1 MTEKKKRAR
10 FPDQYLWILL
20 FGGVLFAMPNTGDL
34 NLLTILTLANTWAV
48 FAMSWDILSGY
59 TGQINFGHSLSIGL
73 GGYFAAL
80 SAIWFDWPALV
91 TILVG
96 GVIASLGY
104 MLLSLPAARLHG
116 PYLSLVTLIA
126 ALAAERVIRILKVE
140 SSGAEGA
147 IIDPTKFK
155 LWLSPQNFFTDP
167 FYFSTIL
174 LLSVA
179 VILVIIAR
187 SRIGKVFE
195 AIRESEEA
203 AKAAGLN
210 TTKYKILA
218 FGISGFFGGIAGAFY
233 TYQIGS
239 VSPVSH
245 FLLDIS
251 VFCIV
256 ASVIGGMGTI
266 IGPMAG
272 GYLFIL
278 VQETARPSGSF
289 RFLILFLVAIAI
301 LYFLPRGFLT
311 EIRVGIF
318 KGIQAIMKKKE
329 EETSTS

>member
-1 MTEKKKRAR
+1 MTETKRR
-10 FPDQYLWILL
+10 KSFPDQFFWLILTGGIL
-20 FGGVLFAMPNTGDL
+20 FLLPNTGDL

-73 GGYFAAL
+73 GGYFSAL
-80 SAIWFDWPALV
+80 SAIWFDWPAIV

-96 GVIASLGY
+96 GIIAALGY
-104 MLLSLPAARLHG
+104 ILLALPAARLHG

-126 ALAAERVIRILKVE
+126 ALAAERIIRILKIE

-147 IIDPTKFK
+147 IIDPTKLK
-155 LWLSPQNFFTDP
+155 LWQSPENFFTDP
-167 FYFSTIL
+167 YYFSTIL
-174 LLSVA
+174 VLSVGL
-179 VILVIIAR
+179 ILVIIGR
-187 SRIGKVFE
+187 SRIGKIFE
-195 AIRESEEA
+195 AIRESEDA

-210 TTKYKILA
+210 TTKYKVLA
-218 FGISGFFGGIAGAFY
+218 FAISGFFGGLAGAFY

-239 VSPVSH
+239 VSPASH

-278 VQETARPSGSF
+278 IQEFGRSLGSS
-289 RFLILFLVAIAI
+289 RFLSLFLVAFAI
-301 LYFLPRGFLT
+301 LYFMPRGFLT
-311 EIRVGIF
+311 EIRIF
-318 KGIQAIMKKKE
+318 IFQMIQSRKKKKE
-329 EETSTS
+329 EPTTS